1 MLRNIIAAD
10 FVGVIPNF
18 LNEVLSLN
26 AQEYF
31 STSQGNGTFQILN
44 EVLSLN
50 AQELGVQSALH
61 VNLTILNEVLSLNAQ
76 ESYSVGLLNIPIVSS
91 MKS

>member
-1 MLRNIIAAD
+1 MLRNVTRERAD
-10 FVGVIPNF
+10 DTKLL

-26 AQEYF
+26 AQEYLVQVV
-31 STSQGNGTFQILN
+31 SAIESAILN

-50 AQELGVQSALH
+50 AQECLIIHFIQKIQFV
-61 VNLTILNEVLSLNAQ
+61 ILNEVLSLNAQ
-76 ESYSVGLLNIPIVSS
+76 ESESNTEKLNSIGSS

>member
-1 MLRNIIAAD
+1 MAIS
-10 FVGVIPNF
+10 V

-26 AQEYF
+26 AQE
-31 STSQGNGTFQILN
+31 SAMARWIIAGPPILN

-50 AQELGVQSALH
+50 AQEFGGVLD
-61 VNLTILNEVLSLNAQ
+61 VLDAFF
-76 ESYSVGLLNIPIVSS
+76 SS